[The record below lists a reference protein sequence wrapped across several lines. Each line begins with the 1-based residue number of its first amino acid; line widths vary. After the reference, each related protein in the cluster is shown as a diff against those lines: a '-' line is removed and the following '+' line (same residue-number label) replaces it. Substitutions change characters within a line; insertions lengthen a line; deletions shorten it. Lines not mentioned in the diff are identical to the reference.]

1 MEKNRGRG
9 PLIDHLDEIEER
21 CLKGDLSLQEIF
33 DIFGADG
40 HYVLITF
47 LILPFLQPIPLIG
60 LSTPFG
66 ILIISVVILA
76 YLKKPPWLPTK
87 WAQKKVSAKTVS
99 KIAEGSEKIFAKLT
113 KILHPRLKFLF
124 QGPFRAV
131 NMIVLALNAFLL
143 ALPLPI
149 PFSNTIPAWAIALM
163 ALAYLEE
170 DGIFAILSH
179 LISLGCLFYFFS
191 IAKGL
196 EKGLEF
202 LGFNF
207 L

>member
-1 MEKNRGRG
+1 VTKNRGRG

-21 CLKGDLSLQEIF
+21 CLKGDLSLREIF
-33 DIFGADG
+33 DIFGSDG

-47 LILPFLQPIPLIG
+47 LILPFLQPIPLVG

-66 ILIISVVILA
+66 ILILSVAVLA
-76 YLKKPPWLPTK
+76 YLKRPPWIPKK
-87 WAQKKVSAKTVS
+87 WAQKQVSAKTVS
-99 KIAEGSEKIFAKLT
+99 KIAEGSEKVFEKLT

-124 QGPFRAV
+124 QGPFRTV
-131 NMIVLALNAFLL
+131 NMVMIVLNAFLL

-149 PFSNTIPAWAIALM
+149 PFSNTIPSWAIALM
-163 ALAYLEE
+163 ALANLEE

-179 LISLGCLFYFFS
+179 IASAGCLIYFFS
-191 IAKGL
+191 LVKGV
-196 EKGLEF
+196 EKGLGI
-202 LGFNF
+202 LG